1 MAAPFYIRQDFY
13 VPSFDV
19 KVGEK
24 LLSKTPTGNNVRSR
38 AVIRDI
44 LSVSYKDSLTEFDSF
59 DITIN
64 NWDADMRDFQYSDGD
79 IFLPGK
85 KVELWMGYYPHIGS
99 TEGLRLMLTGEITSL
114 RPSFPAQGQPTL
126 VISGLNFLH
135 RLRKKQ
141 VSWAYPN
148 MTDNQIA
155 KQIAERLDIDIELDQ
170 SNPAARTQ
178 HKYIFQNNQY
188 DIVFLL
194 SRARRIGYD
203 LFAEEEG
210 ADGSKKPSKLIFKPS
225 TAVRSKPIELEYGRT
240 LIEFSP
246 ELTTANQV
254 GKVTVKGWDAL
265 QKKPISKTATLENL
279 KAKGILNKKGQ
290 EKLKSGFADR
300 EELITDRPVSS
311 GTEAQQLADETLQK
325 NVKDMVKGSGSVVG
339 LPELRTGCKLILSGM
354 GHRFSGSYF
363 VTSTTHTIGD
373 GGYTTRFECRM
384 E

>member
-1 MAAPFYIRQDFY
+1 MATPFYTGQDFY

-19 KVGEK
+19 KVGQQR
-24 LLSKTPTGNNVRSR
+24 LSRL
-38 AVIRDI
+38 VIRDI
-44 LSVSYKDSLTEFDSF
+44 LSVSYKDSLTEIDSF
-59 DITIN
+59 EITIN
-64 NWDADMRDFQYSDGD
+64 NWDAEKRFFRYSDSE
-79 IFLPGK
+79 IFNPGE

-99 TEGLRLMLTGEITSL
+99 TKGLKLMLTGEITSL

-135 RLRKKQ
+135 RLRKRQ
-141 VSWAYPN
+141 ISRAYPN
-148 MTDNQIA
+148 LTDNQIA
-155 KQIAERLDIDIELDQ
+155 RQIAGRLNLEIKLDH
-170 SNPAARTQ
+170 SHPAARTPHDYLLQ
-178 HKYIFQNNQY
+178 DNQF

-194 SRARRIGYD
+194 GRARRIGYD

-210 ADGSKKPSKLIFKPS
+210 TDGRANPSKLIFKPS
-225 TAVRSKPIELEYGRT
+225 TAVDSPPIVLEYGKT

-254 GKVTVKGWDAL
+254 GKVTVRGWDNL
-265 QKKPISKTATLENL
+265 RKTPITKTATLQNL
-279 KAKGILNKKGQ
+279 RRRGLLNKEGRA
-290 EKLKSGFADR
+290 KLESGFADR
-300 EELITDRPVSS
+300 EEIITDRPVNN
-311 GTEAQQLADETLQK
+311 GAEAQQLADETLQS

-339 LPELRTGCKLILSGM
+339 LPELCTGRILNLLGM
-354 GHRFSGSYF
+354 GETFSGSYF